1 MCVGYWTTT
10 EDTGYIEEHEDQKN
24 DPCGLLKAP
33 PSALKC
39 KVLTNS

>member
-1 MCVGYWTTT
+1 MCVGYGTSA

-24 DPCGLLKAP
+24 NPGSFFKAP